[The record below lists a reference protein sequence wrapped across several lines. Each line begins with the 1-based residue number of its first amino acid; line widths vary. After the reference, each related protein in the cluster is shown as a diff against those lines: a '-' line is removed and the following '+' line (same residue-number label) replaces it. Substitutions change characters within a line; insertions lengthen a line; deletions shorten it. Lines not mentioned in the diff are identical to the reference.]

1 MNVFSHGEGLST
13 GLKSGIWMFS
23 LLNDEFVRSTSSVE
37 FHAHVRKCGKWFKIF
52 ETEFSYLNRRIHR
65 WNGHFGT
72 LDWNR
77 VPWTVLVHLVV
88 QWYLS
93 QSPLTLSQFEIRR
106 YKTLTWNS
114 EILRCRPLES
124 LILVLKHTARFG
136 FWFFLWS
143 SQFFFQKRTA
153 RVYQFGNSKS
163 RLPLR

>member
-1 MNVFSHGEGLST
+1 MKWSLFSFRMKQGSVNDPDSPWGAVT
-13 GLKSGIWMFS
+13 C
-23 LLNDEFVRSTSSVE
+23 LN
-37 FHAHVRKCGKWFKIF
+37 
-52 ETEFSYLNRRIHR
+52 
-65 WNGHFGT
+65 
-72 LDWNR
+72 
-77 VPWTVLVHLVV
+77 P
-88 QWYLS
+88 
-93 QSPLTLSQFEIRR
+93 PLTLSQFAIGR